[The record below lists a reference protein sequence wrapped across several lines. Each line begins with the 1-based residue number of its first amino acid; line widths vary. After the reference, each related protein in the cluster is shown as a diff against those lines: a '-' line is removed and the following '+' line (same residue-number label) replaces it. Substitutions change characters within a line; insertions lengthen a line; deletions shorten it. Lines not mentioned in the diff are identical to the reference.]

1 LRELAAVR
9 VRFGYRRL
17 TFLLKREGWNG
28 KLRDECVNSRVL
40 TSVVEA
46 KVRLGAWRQDY
57 NRVRP
62 AAACRI
68 ERRLRWMHCGSTH
81 VRHVSRLPLGTIGSK
96 PRSQRGPA
104 NGRRLTL
111 RVNRKTEALTS
122 GLERDV

>member
-1 LRELAAVR
+1 MHNGTLRLRELAAVR

-46 KVRLGAWRQDY
+46 QVVLGAWRQDY

-62 AAACRI
+62 QPLAESNA
-68 ERRLRWMHCGSTH
+68 GSGGCT
-81 VRHVSRLPLGTIGSK
+81 VG
-96 PRSQRGPA
+96 
-104 NGRRLTL
+104 RLT
-111 RVNRKTEALTS
+111 
-122 GLERDV
+122 